1 MKISVSENS
10 FFIIDIR
17 LKAEKKIN
25 EKNPKDQ
32 RKKKP
37 KKTTTNRKK
46 KIKIESYQH
55 KLCDFK
61 SQFQSSF
68 LRYAYLGTLQ
78 HILDR

>member
-1 MKISVSENS
+1 MKKTQKI
-10 FFIIDIR
+10 
-17 LKAEKKIN
+17 KEKKN
-25 EKNPKDQ
+25 
-32 RKKKP
+32 KKKQP
-37 KKTTTNRKK
+37 PTEKK

-55 KLCDFK
+55 KFCDFK

>member
-1 MKISVSENS
+1 MKKTQKI
-10 FFIIDIR
+10 
-17 LKAEKKIN
+17 KEKKT
-25 EKNPKDQ
+25 KNNHQ
-32 RKKKP
+32 Q
-37 KKTTTNRKK
+37 KK

>member
-1 MKISVSENS
+1 M
-10 FFIIDIR
+10 
-17 LKAEKKIN
+17 
-25 EKNPKDQ
+25 
-32 RKKKP
+32 KKP
-37 KKTTTNRKK
+37 KRSKKKKKTKKQPPTEK

>member
-17 LKAEKKIN
+17 LKAEKKN
-25 EKNPKDQ
+25 LKKNQKFKEKKNNQ
-32 RKKKP
+32 QQ
-37 KKTTTNRKK
+37 
-46 KIKIESYQH
+46 KIKRKSYQH

-61 SQFQSSF
+61 SQFQISF

>member
-1 MKISVSENS
+1 MK
-10 FFIIDIR
+10 
-17 LKAEKKIN
+17 KTQKIK
-25 EKNPKDQ
+25 E
-32 RKKKP
+32 KKKP

-55 KLCDFK
+55 KLCNFK